1 MMRST
6 ITRNRLAARTIA
18 RPAPVAIQARIPRR
32 FNSSVPPQQQE
43 SHVSKHG
50 PMYIVL
56 AVLLGGGFAGYTYMK
71 PVRDA
76 AATASQAVDSAKGQ
90 ADNWVNAASQITG
103 IATAGLPA
111 GLLSLYHHLN
121 KQPGG
126 ITGFLAGLKDQKDLD
141 GVLAKLKEAGGDDMK
156 PIIEAVEKKVKQAG
170 GKLEQVDWKAL
181 AEELKG
187 QVGEGGQ
194 KVIDVS
200 LFA

>member
-1 MMRST
+1 M
-6 ITRNRLAARTIA
+6 
-18 RPAPVAIQARIPRR
+18 
-32 FNSSVPPQQQE
+32 
-43 SHVSKHG
+43 SKHG

-56 AVLLGGGFAGYTYMK
+56 AVLLGGGAAAYTYMK

-76 AATASQAVDSAKGQ
+76 AAQASQVVDSAKSS
-90 ADNWVNAASQITG
+90 ADSWASTASNITG

-126 ITGFLAGLKDQKDLD
+126 ISGFLAGLKDQKDID
-141 GVLAKLKEAGGDDMK
+141 GILAKLKEAGGDDIA
-156 PIIEAVEKKVKQAG
+156 PIIDAVEKKIKQAG
-170 GKLEQVDWKAL
+170 GKIDQVDWKAL

-200 LFA
+200 DPSFPSLAHAESSSLLSLTSLREVP